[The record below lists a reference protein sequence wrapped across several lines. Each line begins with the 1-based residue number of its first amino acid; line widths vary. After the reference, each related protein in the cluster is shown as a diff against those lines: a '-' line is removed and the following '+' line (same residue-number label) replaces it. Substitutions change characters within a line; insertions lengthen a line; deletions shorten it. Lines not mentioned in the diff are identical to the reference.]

1 MMVETGCVFCAIVEG
16 DAPAE
21 VIYEDEATLAFMD
34 IHPAARGHTLVIPKE
49 HFRNIYDIEQEALL
63 ATARTTMKVARAV
76 RAAFEPHGLNILQAN
91 ESGGFQSVF
100 HFHFHIVPRWKDD
113 GLIRPWQPKRG
124 DEGEIRETARL
135 IREQL
140 S

>member
-1 MMVETGCVFCAIVEG
+1 MMETGCVFCAIVKG

-21 VIYEDEATLAFMD
+21 IVYEDEATLAFMD
-34 IHPAARGHTLVIPKE
+34 IHPAAQGHTLVIPKE
-49 HFRNIYDIEQEALL
+49 HFRDIYDIEEEALL
-63 ATARTTMKVARAV
+63 ATARTTMEVARAV
-76 RAAFEPHGLNILQAN
+76 KAAFEPHGLNILQAN
-91 ESGGFQSVF
+91 EPGGFQSVF

-113 GLIRPWQPKRG
+113 GLIRPWEPKRG
-124 DEGEIRETARL
+124 DEEEIRETARL

>member
-1 MMVETGCVFCAIVEG
+1 
-16 DAPAE
+16 
-21 VIYEDEATLAFMD
+21 
-34 IHPAARGHTLVIPKE
+34 
-49 HFRNIYDIEQEALL
+49 
-63 ATARTTMKVARAV
+63 MKVARAV

-91 ESGGFQSVF
+91 EPGGFQSVF

-113 GLIRPWQPKRG
+113 GLIRPWEPKRG
-124 DEGEIRETARL
+124 DEEEIREAAKL

>member
-1 MMVETGCVFCAIVEG
+1 MIMETGCVFCAIVKG
-16 DAPAE
+16 DVPAE
-21 VIYEDEATLAFMD
+21 IVYEDEVTLAFMD
-34 IHPAARGHTLVIPKE
+34 IHPAAQGHTLVIPKE
-49 HFRNIYDIEQEALL
+49 HFRNIYDIEEEALL

-91 ESGGFQSVF
+91 EPGGFQSVF

-113 GLIRPWQPKRG
+113 GLIRPWEPKRG
-124 DEGEIRETARL
+124 DEEEIRETARL

>member
-1 MMVETGCVFCAIVEG
+1 LIVETACVFCAIVKG
-16 DAPAE
+16 DVPAE
-21 VIYEDEATLAFMD
+21 IVYEDEVTLAFMD
-34 IHPAARGHTLVIPKE
+34 IHPAAQGHTLVIPKG
-49 HFRNIYDIEQEALL
+49 HFRNIYDIEEEALL

-76 RAAFEPHGLNILQAN
+76 RAAFEPDGLNILQAN
-91 ESGGFQSVF
+91 EPGGYQSVF

-113 GLIRPWQPKRG
+113 DLIRPWRPKPT
-124 DEGEIRETARL
+124 DYLQIREGAKL

>member
-1 MMVETGCVFCAIVEG
+1 LIVKSDCVFCAIAEG

-21 VIYEDEATLAFMD
+21 VIYED
-34 IHPAARGHTLVIPKE
+34 
-49 HFRNIYDIEQEALL
+49 
-63 ATARTTMKVARAV
+63 
-76 RAAFEPHGLNILQAN
+76 
-91 ESGGFQSVF
+91 GGFQSVF

-113 GLIRPWQPKRG
+113 GLIRPWEPKRG
-124 DEGEIRETARL
+124 EEEEIRETARL

>member
-1 MMVETGCVFCAIVEG
+1 MSVEACGFCAIVKG

-21 VIYEDEATLAFMD
+21 IVYEDEATLAFMD
-34 IHPAARGHTLVIPKE
+34 IHPAAQGHTLVIPKE
-49 HFRNIYDIEQEALL
+49 HFRNIYDIEEEALL

-76 RAAFEPHGLNILQAN
+76 RAAFVSCRPMP
-91 ESGGFQSVF
+91 GGFQSVF

-113 GLIRPWQPKRG
+113 GLIRPWRPKPTN
-124 DEGEIRETARL
+124 DTQIREAAKLISERL
-135 IREQL
+135 